1 MLKKFKFKKDMLSI
15 LLILAV
21 SLPTYFNLFKPGYF
35 SMHDDIQVIRQYEM
49 EKCFLDGQ
57 LPCRWAPQMG
67 LDYGQP
73 MFNYY
78 SVFPYYFGEVF
89 RLFGFSFIGTIKIL
103 FLLSLLLSGIF
114 MYFFSK
120 EFFGRFGGILSAI
133 LFLYGPYHAVD
144 VYVRGALSENWGI
157 AFFPIIFLSVYKLIK
172 EEKVTWFLLTIISY
186 CGLFLSHNIMSLIFT
201 PFAIT
206 WGFYWIVSLKKTRST
221 FKFLLSLLWSLGL
234 SAFYVIPAFLEKKLI
249 NTEWL
254 ITNYYNFQNH
264 FANKFQLFFSRFWGY
279 GASAG
284 INSQMSFQIG
294 WPHWWIVGFVAL
306 VLLYSIIRKQNI
318 KPVKPLIYFI
328 LLFVI
333 SVLFTHQKS
342 LFIWNLIPVLSFVQF
357 PWRFLGLVIFS
368 ASFISGSIFPLL
380 ANHKIENLNKYI
392 LSILIIIT
400 VILNWS
406 FFKPEKY
413 FPKMNDNIKLSG
425 IELKRAESS
434 AVLDYLPTTVKL
446 IPKEIAPELPV
457 VEEGKARVSEYKKR
471 SNFWRF
477 SIDVSENSPAKIK
490 VPIFDFPNWQ
500 ILIDQKQISYSS
512 DEDGM
517 IVINVSPGKHTVVGW
532 FKNTPVRDIANA
544 VSLVSFG
551 MIILYIFYKDFKDE
565 ELA

>member
-1 MLKKFKFKKDMLSI
+1 MLKKLKLNTDILSI
-15 LLILAV
+15 LLILLI
-21 SLPTYFNLFKPGYF
+21 SLPTYFNLLKPGYF

-114 MYFFSK
+114 MYCFSK
-120 EFFGRFGGILSAI
+120 EFFGRYGGILSAV

-144 VYVRGALSENWGI
+144 IFVRGALSENWGI
-157 AFFPIIFLSVYKLIK
+157 AFFPLIFLSVYKLIK
-172 EEKVTWFLLTIISY
+172 EEKVTWFLLTIISF

-201 PFAIT
+201 PFAVV
-206 WGFYWIVSLKKTRST
+206 WGLYWTVSLKKTNNP
-221 FKFLLSLLWSLGL
+221 FKFLLALLWSLGL
-234 SAFYVIPAFLEKKLI
+234 SAFYVIPAFLEKNLI

-254 ITNYYNFQNH
+254 TTNYYNFQNH
-264 FANKFQLFFSRFWGY
+264 FANKFQLLFSRFWGY

-294 WPHWWIVGFVAL
+294 WPHWWIVGFI
-306 VLLYSIIRKQNI
+306 VLFLFYLLLNKRNLKFAG
-318 KPVKPLIYFI
+318 PVMFFI
-328 LLFVI
+328 SLFFI

-342 LFIWNLIPVLSFVQF
+342 LFFWNLIPVLSFVQF
-357 PWRFLGLVIFS
+357 PWRFLGLVLFS
-368 ASFISGSIFPLL
+368 SSFISGSIFLL
-380 ANHKIENLNKYI
+380 LTNHRRENIKKYL
-392 LSILIIIT
+392 LSILTITT

-406 FFKPEKY
+406 YFRPEKY

-425 IELKRAESS
+425 LELKRAESS

-457 VEEGKARVSEYKKR
+457 VDTGKAWVSEYKKR

-477 SIDVSENSPAKIK
+477 SIDVSENNPAKIK
-490 VPIFDFPNWQ
+490 IPIFDFPQWQ

-517 IVINVSPGKHTVVGW
+517 IVISVSPGKHTVVGW
-532 FKNTPVRDIANA
+532 FRNTPIRNYANA
-544 VSLVSFG
+544 FSLISF
-551 MIILYIFYKDFKDE
+551 IALLFYYFYKDRKNE
-565 ELA
+565 ENI